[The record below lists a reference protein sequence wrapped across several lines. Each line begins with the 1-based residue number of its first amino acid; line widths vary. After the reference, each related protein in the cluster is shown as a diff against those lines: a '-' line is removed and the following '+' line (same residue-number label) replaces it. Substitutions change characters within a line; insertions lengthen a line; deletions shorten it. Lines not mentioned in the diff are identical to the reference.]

1 MVSPRPG
8 VSRPPGSNRTPSPC
22 CSCSRCGPMFMSIVS
37 SPNSSRTSGFA
48 SRPAVRPL
56 SAALST
62 RLSSLSISLP
72 QILEGALCADLEALQ
87 QRMVVEVVLPHVQP
101 PQVRVP
107 LEGDTEHI
115 VRLPLVP
122 VGGRVDAGYRVY
134 DRLLALDAGPD
145 PDLPAAQIEQL
156 VRQLERS
163 LPIHDGD

>member
-48 SRPAVRPL
+48 SRPAARPL
-56 SAALST
+56 RAALSM
-62 RLSSLSISLP
+62 RRSSLSISLP

-87 QRMVVEVVLPHVQP
+87 ERVVVEVVLPHVQP
-101 PQVRVP
+101 SQVWVP
-107 LEGDTEHI
+107 LEGDPEHV

-122 VGGRVDAGYRVY
+122 VGSRVDTGYGIY
-134 DRLLALDAGPD
+134 YRLLAL
-145 PDLPAAQIEQL
+145 
-156 VRQLERS
+156 
-163 LPIHDGD
+163 